1 MESTEV
7 LSSFMLSLFRNN
19 KMKSKSKKKLKTHK
33 AGGKAPLTKFDPL
46 QKYLAEISQYEL
58 LTKEEEYQLAVKYQE
73 EKDTETAYKLV
84 TSNLRLVVKI
94 ALEFHRAW
102 VMNLLD
108 LIQEGNIGLMQ
119 AVKKFDPY
127 QGVRLSSYASFWIRA
142 YILRFILDNWRLVKI
157 GTTQAQRKLFFNLQK
172 EKTKLE
178 ALGYAAEPKQL
189 AESIGVKEKEVIQ
202 MDQRMS
208 SWEASLDAPLRGDT
222 ESSLM
227 DFLPGKQVPA
237 EKKLADDEIKSL
249 VNQKLQEFKKTLK
262 DKELDIFQ
270 NKLLSEKPA
279 TLQEIGDKYG
289 ITRERIR
296 QIEARLLRKIK
307 SFLEEEI
314 PGIEDYPIKMGE

>member
-1 MESTEV
+1 MHNHHFENTIMN
-7 LSSFMLSLFRNN
+7 LN
-19 KMKSKSKKKLKTHK
+19 KKGGLKKDSELQRSDRE
-33 AGGKAPLTKFDPL
+33 ASLTKFDPL
-46 QKYLAEISQYEL
+46 QRYLVEISRYTL
-58 LTKEEEYQLAVKYQE
+58 LTKEEEHQLAVKYRE
-73 EKDTETAYKLV
+73 EKDPDAAYKLV

-157 GTTQAQRKLFFNLQK
+157 GTTQAQRKIFFNLQK
-172 EKTKLE
+172 EKAKLE
-178 ALGYAAEPKQL
+178 ALGYSAEPKQL
-189 AESIGVKEKEVIQ
+189 AESMGVKEKEVVQ

-222 ESSLM
+222 ERSLM
-227 DFLPGKQVPA
+227 DFLPGKQTLPD
-237 EKKLADDEIKSL
+237 KRLADDEIKSL
-249 VNQKLQEFKKTLK
+249 VNEKLKEFKKILK
-262 DKELDIFQ
+262 GKDLDIYQ
-270 NKLLSEKPA
+270 NRLLAEKPA
-279 TLQEIGDKYG
+279 TLQEIGNNYG
-289 ITRERIR
+289 ITRERTR

-307 SFLEEEI
+307 TFLEEEI
-314 PGIEDYPIKMGE
+314 PGIEDYQIKIGE

>member
-1 MESTEV
+1 M
-7 LSSFMLSLFRNN
+7 
-19 KMKSKSKKKLKTHK
+19 
-33 AGGKAPLTKFDPL
+33 
-46 QKYLAEISQYEL
+46 
-58 LTKEEEYQLAVKYQE
+58 KYQE
-73 EKDTETAYKLV
+73 EKDTEAAYKLV

-270 NKLLSEKPA
+270 NKLLSEEPA

>member
-1 MESTEV
+1 
-7 LSSFMLSLFRNN
+7 
-19 KMKSKSKKKLKTHK
+19 MKSKNKKNAKTQK
-33 AGGKAPLTKFDPL
+33 TGGKAPLTKFDPL

-58 LTKEEEYQLAVKYQE
+58 LTKEEEYQLAVKYWE
-73 EKDTETAYKLV
+73 EKDNEAAYKLV

-142 YILRFILDNWRLVKI
+142 YVLRFILDNWRLVKI

-172 EKTKLE
+172 EKAKLE

-189 AESIGVKEKEVIQ
+189 AESMGVKEKEVIQ

-208 SWEASLDAPLRGDT
+208 NWEASLDAPLRGDT

-227 DFLPGKQVPA
+227 DFLPAKQAPA
-237 EKKLADDEIKSL
+237 EKKLADDEIKLL
-249 VNQKLQEFKKTLK
+249 VNKKLQEFKKTLK
-262 DKELDIFQ
+262 NKELDIFE
-270 NKLLSEKPA
+270 NKLLSENPA

-296 QIEARLLRKIK
+296 QIEARLLRKIR

-314 PGIEDYPIKMGE
+314 PGIEDYPIKLGE

>member
-1 MESTEV
+1 MELKNEEDLKEASEIQ
-7 LSSFMLSLFRNN
+7 
-19 KMKSKSKKKLKTHK
+19 KSDSRT
-33 AGGKAPLTKFDPL
+33 PLTKFDPL
-46 QKYLAEISQYEL
+46 QRYLMEISQYKL
-58 LTKEEEYQLAVKYQE
+58 LTKEEEHQLAVKYRE
-73 EKDTETAYKLV
+73 ERNPEAAYKLV

-94 ALEFHRAW
+94 ALDFHRAW

-172 EKTKLE
+172 EKAKLE
-178 ALGYAAEPKQL
+178 ALGYSTEPKQL

-222 ESSLM
+222 ERSLM
-227 DFLPGKQVPA
+227 DFIPEKQMLTDRR
-237 EKKLADDEIKSL
+237 LADDEIKSL
-249 VNQKLQEFKKTLK
+249 VNQKLKEFKKTLK
-262 DKELDIFQ
+262 GKELDIYQ
-270 NKLLSEKPA
+270 NRLLAENPA
-279 TLQEIGDKYG
+279 TLQEIGNQYG
-289 ITRERIR
+289 ITRERTR

-307 SFLEEEI
+307 TFLEKEI
-314 PGIEDYPIKMGE
+314 PGIEDYQIKIGE